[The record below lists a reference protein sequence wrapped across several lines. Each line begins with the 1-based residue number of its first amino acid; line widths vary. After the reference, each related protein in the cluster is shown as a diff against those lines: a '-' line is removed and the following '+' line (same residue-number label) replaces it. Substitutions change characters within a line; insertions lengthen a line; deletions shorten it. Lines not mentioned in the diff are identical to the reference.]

1 MRVDEISL
9 SGPFTVILSVTPC
22 VRQENGGLNSIVS
35 GLLGPGLEVE
45 EMGLQAGQHPWKLL
59 LWHYEAILAPV
70 FKMSWPGGPRKLVMT
85 KAVLQTRFTAGL
97 RCQRTPC
104 LRYLAHRP
112 LLRGPHKL
120 AKYLRGPWMWAQW
133 PGPFYQCPESPNV
146 ERTAGVK
153 CGF

>member
-9 SGPFTVILSVTPC
+9 SGPLTVILSVTPC
-22 VRQENGGLNSIVS
+22 VRQENGASQYCLWLARSRTLRRGNGSL
-35 GLLGPGLEVE
+35 
-45 EMGLQAGQHPWKLL
+45 AGQHPWELL
-59 LWHYEAILAPV
+59 LWHYEAILAQV
-70 FKMSWPGGPRKLVMT
+70 FKMSWPGGPRKPAMT

-104 LRYLAHRP
+104 LRYLVHRT

-120 AKYLRGPWMWAQW
+120 AKYLGVPWMWAQW